1 MDNTMKFLLALLL
14 ITQSILVTVQRFKII
29 ELEKRNDIQA
39 RTIESQYYAL
49 ESYGY
54 YNMEEK

>member
-1 MDNTMKFLLALLL
+1 MKFLLALLL